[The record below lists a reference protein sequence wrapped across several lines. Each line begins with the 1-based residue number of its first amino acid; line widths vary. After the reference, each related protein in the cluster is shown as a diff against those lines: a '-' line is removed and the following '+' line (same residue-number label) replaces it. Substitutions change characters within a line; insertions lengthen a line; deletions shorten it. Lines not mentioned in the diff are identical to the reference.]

1 MAFRFRYE
9 SLLNYK
15 RHLKEM
21 AQVELAK
28 SMEQLQVAQ
37 EALRN
42 LTTEYT
48 RTTGALGQGLRSG
61 ITAPR
66 LKNYSEYL
74 SRLKEEIGQKALQVA
89 EWEEVVEKRRRALL
103 EKDKEWKIMDKLKE
117 RDFRKWKADR
127 EAKERLNLDEM
138 AILHHG
144 REFR

>member
-9 SLLNYK
+9 SLLNYR

-28 SMEQLQVAQ
+28 SMEQLQVAK
-37 EALRN
+37 EALQH
-42 LTTEYT
+42 LTTEYA

-61 ITAPR
+61 IAAQR

-74 SRLKEEIGQKALQVA
+74 SRLKEDISQKALQVA
-89 EWEEVVEKRRRALL
+89 EWEEVVEKRRKALL

-117 RDFRKWKADR
+117 RDLRKWTAER
-127 EAKERLNLDEM
+127 EAKERLELNET
-138 AILHHG
+138 AILRHG
-144 REFR
+144 REFQ